1 MSFVTGRKVYLK
13 NLSSSYLPYFA
24 QIVITII
31 ITPMLINTFG
41 QERYGVY
48 VLLNTFIAYF
58 TFSNIGLPQ
67 TLIREIIH
75 AKEDEKHTKI
85 NQMISSTFFY
95 YLIAITG
102 VFLFNIL
109 FFYVDILN
117 LNTKILST
125 ENISLVQSFSLGM
138 LLVSIL
144 FGIRLI
150 TEIFDAIIK
159 ATNKIYITQIVKLIN
174 VILLGV
180 STFVALKIYGS
191 IEAVLIANAIASFFV
206 LFILITQS
214 KKLIDFTID
223 LKLSSFQVFK
233 EMLPS
238 SFWYFM
244 SGIGVLLIFQTDSI
258 VISSIIGLSSV
269 AVYSLMFK
277 FSDIFRQIL
286 SNIVNVMFSD
296 VSRLYAKKEFGLI
309 VKKHNQLL
317 GYTIILTLIASL
329 FLYFIGYKLF
339 QLWIGVENSG
349 TIELFLFFII
359 YMALFSINQVSGLFL
374 GAMNKHKN
382 GVIVGFIQAGLNLI
396 FSISLLYIF
405 QDVKWVIISTILA
418 LVVTNLWYSPY
429 YFYKEMKIENS
440 NS

>member
-1 MSFVTGRKVYLK
+1 MSFVTGKKVYLQ

-31 ITPMLINTFG
+31 ITPMLVNIFG

-58 TFSNIGLPQ
+58 TLSNIGLPQ

-75 AKEDEKHTKI
+75 AREEENHSKI
-85 NQMISSTFFY
+85 NQMISSIFFY
-95 YLIAITG
+95 YSFAIVG
-102 VFLFNIL
+102 VFLVNIL
-109 FFYVDILN
+109 FFYIDIFN

-125 ENISLVQSFSLGM
+125 QNISLIQSFSLGV
-138 LLVSIL
+138 LLVSLL
-144 FGIRLI
+144 FGMRLI

-159 ATNKIYITQIVKLIN
+159 ATNKIYITQIVKFIN
-174 VILLGV
+174 VVLLGV
-180 STFVALKIYGS
+180 STFAALKLYGS
-191 IEAVLIANAIASFFV
+191 IEAVLIANALASFLV
-206 LFILITQS
+206 LFILISQS
-214 KKLIDFTID
+214 KKLIEFQIEF
-223 LKLSSFQVFK
+223 KNSSYKVFK

-258 VISSIIGLSSV
+258 VISSITGLSSV

-296 VSRLYAKKEFGLI
+296 VSRLYAKKKFDLI
-309 VKKHNQLL
+309 VKRHNQLL

-329 FLYFIGYKLF
+329 FLYFVGYKLF
-339 QLWIGVENSG
+339 QFWIGVENSG

-396 FSISLLYIF
+396 LSISLLYVF

-418 LVVTNLWYSPY
+418 LLVTNLWYSPY
-429 YFYKEMKIENS
+429 YFYKEVKLENS